1 MRIRKGNAGLH
12 LTSGVHRSITEYFV
26 GNPGE

>member
-1 MRIRKGNAGLH
+1 MRIRKANAGLH
-12 LTSGVHRSITEYFV
+12 LPFGVHRSITEYFM